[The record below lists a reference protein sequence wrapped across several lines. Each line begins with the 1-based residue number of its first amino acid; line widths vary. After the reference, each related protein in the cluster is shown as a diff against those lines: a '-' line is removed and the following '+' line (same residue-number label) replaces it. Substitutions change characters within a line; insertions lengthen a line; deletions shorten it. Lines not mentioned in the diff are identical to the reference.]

1 MRRAEHEKD
10 CAFAE
15 KVIDECRYMTLS
27 LVDEAGAPYCV
38 PLSPVRRDGQIYFH
52 CATAGRKL
60 DAMRAHPQVSM
71 SFVGNT
77 EVPPKKFT
85 LYYEAVYAEGTAGEV
100 TDEVEKVEALRLLC
114 EKYCPDDMSDFERV
128 LRAWG
133 ARTGIWKISLDKITS
148 KCNFPHI

>member
-1 MRRAEHEKD
+1 MRRAEHEQNRI
-10 CAFAE
+10 FAE

-27 LVDEAGAPYCV
+27 LIDEAGAPYCV
-38 PLSPVRRDGQIYFH
+38 PLSPVRRDDQLYFH

-60 DAMRAHPQVSM
+60 DAMRTHPQVSM

-77 EVPPKKFT
+77 QVPPKEFT
-85 LYYEAVYAEGTAGEV
+85 LYYEAVYAEGTAAEV
-100 TDEVEKVEALRLLC
+100 TEEAERIEALRILC
-114 EKYCPDDMSDFERV
+114 EKYCPHDMGDFERV

-133 ARTGIWKISLDKITS
+133 PRTGIWKISLDKVTS